1 MLKTDIIMIRNLLKK
16 IIYKEN
22 NEQKPIK
29 KLTTLSKWLKFTY
42 LTFSLGKS
50 LVPLAF
56 QPNLAVITGNSS
68 LTMTL
73 RHYKKNSN
81 RLYVLLYANQLK
93 MIGNIGN
100 SYQDFNN

>member
-1 MLKTDIIMIRNLLKK
+1 MIRNLLKK

-42 LTFSLGKS
+42 LTFSPCKS
-50 LVPLAF
+50 LVPFAF

-100 SYQDFNN
+100 SYQDFNS